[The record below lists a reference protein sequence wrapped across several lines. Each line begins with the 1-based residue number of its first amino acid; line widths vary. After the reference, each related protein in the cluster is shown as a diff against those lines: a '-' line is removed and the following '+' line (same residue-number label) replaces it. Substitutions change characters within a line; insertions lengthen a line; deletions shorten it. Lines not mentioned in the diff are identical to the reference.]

1 MKPILAPALGLGLG
15 LLAAAPLSAQGTMTD
30 REYCTALSATYN
42 RYLGQTARTNTFPDV
57 AAGNAIADCERGN
70 TAAAIPVLE
79 RKLRNAGF
87 TLPVRETPVTRNG
100 N

>member
-1 MKPILAPALGLGLG
+1 MRRGASLAALGLA
-15 LLAAAPLSAQGTMTD
+15 LLAAAPVSAQGTMTD
-30 REYCTALSATYN
+30 REYCAALSANYN

-57 AAGNAIADCERGN
+57 AAANAIVDCERGN